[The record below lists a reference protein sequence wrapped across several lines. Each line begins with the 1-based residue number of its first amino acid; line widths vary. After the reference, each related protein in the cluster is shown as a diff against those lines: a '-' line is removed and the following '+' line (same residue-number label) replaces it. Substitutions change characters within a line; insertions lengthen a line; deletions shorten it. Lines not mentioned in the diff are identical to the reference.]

1 MCRRARRSASRTG
14 WPRAA
19 DVAEGADLVARRH
32 ARILDL
38 ARRTGSV
45 AVETLAT
52 ELEVTP
58 QTIRRDLNLLA
69 RRSMLSRVHGGA
81 IVTSGTVNPDR
92 ATRREVAAEAK
103 AAIGAAAAALV
114 PDGASLFL
122 NIGTT
127 TEAAARALVDHRDLL
142 VVTNNLNVVD
152 ILAGRPRIEVIAA
165 GGRVRPG
172 DRAVV
177 GALAMDFIRG
187 FKVDYALIGASA
199 IDPEGVLLDFD
210 VDEVRVSQTIIERSR
225 TVILAADA
233 TKVGRPAPV
242 RIADM
247 DAIDWFVTDALADTT
262 LADACAR
269 AGVRTVQAFA

>member
-1 MCRRARRSASRTG
+1 MAENPDA
-14 WPRAA
+14 
-19 DVAEGADLVARRH
+19 VALRH
-32 ARILDL
+32 HHILDF

-45 AVETLAT
+45 TVEALAA
-52 ELEVTP
+52 ELAVTP

-81 IVTSGTVNPDR
+81 IVTSGVNNLDR
-92 ATRREVAAEAK
+92 AARRQIAVSAK

-114 PDGASLFL
+114 PDGASLFI

-127 TEAAARALVDHRDLL
+127 TEAIAHALVGHRDLL

-152 ILAGRPRIEVIAA
+152 ILADVPTIEVIAA
-165 GGRVRPG
+165 GGRVRPS
-172 DRAVV
+172 DRAII

-199 IDPEGVLLDFD
+199 IDSEGTLLDFD
-210 VDEVRVSQTIIERSR
+210 IDEVRVSQTIIAQSR

-233 TKVGRPAPV
+233 TKFGRPAPV
-242 RIADM
+242 RIGDM
-247 DAIDWFVTDALADTT
+247 EVVDFLVTDCMSDDALAG
-262 LADACAR
+262 ACAR
-269 AGVRTVQAFA
+269 AGVKVIETAA